1 MVQIF
6 IKDFNL
12 NTFVLNLEDNYTI
25 SSKELFIKS
34 LKLIF
39 DKQSK
44 SLEEIIID
52 NNNFI
57 SNFYCKIMD
66 KYVRFENKEIYFN
79 TDKLKDT
86 IISFNIT
93 SGTSKIISQL
103 DKEDI
108 KDILNGYY

>member
-6 IKDFNL
+6 VKDFNL

-25 SSKELFIKS
+25 SSKELFVKS

-44 SLEEIIID
+44 SLEEIINN
-52 NNNFI
+52 NNNFM
-57 SNFYCKIMD
+57 SNFYCKIMN
-66 KYVRFENKEIYFN
+66 KYVRFENDEIYFN
-79 TDKLKDT
+79 TDNLKDT

-93 SGTSKIISQL
+93 NGPSKIISQL

>member
-12 NTFVLNLEDNYTI
+12 NTFVLNLKDNYTI

-34 LKLIF
+34 LKFIF
-39 DKQSK
+39 DKQNK
-44 SLEEIIID
+44 SLEEIIEN

-66 KYVRFENKEIYFN
+66 KYIRFENNEIYFN
-79 TDKLKDT
+79 TNKLRDT
-86 IISFNIT
+86 IISFNMT
-93 SGTSKIISQL
+93 TGTTKVISQL
-103 DKEDI
+103 DKEYI